1 VLGCKLV
8 FKSFYTSYNRD
19 IMSDDAPPPAPG
31 NVIVSAE
38 RLAELERLE
47 RELMN
52 KKKQSIEKL
61 KQYEKENPES
71 HRKRSSTYYINHK
84 EEILAKKREKYKAK
98 KEAATKSQTETS

>member
-1 VLGCKLV
+1 
-8 FKSFYTSYNRD
+8 
-19 IMSDDAPPPAPG
+19 MSESPAAPSG

-47 RELMN
+47 RETME

-61 KQYEKENPES
+61 KQYEKENPEL
-71 HRKRSSTYYINHK
+71 HRKRSSAYYTNHK

-98 KEAATKSQTETS
+98 KEAAAKSQTETS